1 MSPIGT
7 HLMMIASVKKL
18 EQSDKPPINSP
29 KTDAKALKDQEMPTK
44 VNEAKMVVLK
54 ISETMM

>member
-18 EQSDKPPINSP
+18 EQSDKPPINSL
-29 KTDAKALKDQEMPTK
+29 KTDAKALRDQEMPTK

>member
-7 HLMMIASVKKL
+7 HHMMIASVKKL
-18 EQSDKPPINSP
+18 EQSDKLPINSL
-29 KTDAKALKDQEMPTK
+29 KMDVKALRDQEMPTK